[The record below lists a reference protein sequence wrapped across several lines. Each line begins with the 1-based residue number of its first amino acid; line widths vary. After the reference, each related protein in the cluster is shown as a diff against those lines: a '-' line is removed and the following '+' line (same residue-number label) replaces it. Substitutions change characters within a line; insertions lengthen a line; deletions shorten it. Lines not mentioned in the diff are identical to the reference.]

1 MDCHN
6 ILVYTGTADI
16 IRMLFDIV
24 YCFTEVSFLFS
35 VSDITEHRLLGI
47 IVGSSAGG
55 VVLIT
60 AFLLMFSRMC
70 YKQMEVKWMKEI
82 IVAAITEGKS
92 PTEAK
97 NYADILKGNVDKQ

>member
-47 IVGSSAGG
+47 IVGSSVGS

-60 AFLLMFSRMC
+60 AFLLMFFAVCAAS
-70 YKQMEVKWMKEI
+70 KWR
-82 IVAAITEGKS
+82 
-92 PTEAK
+92 
-97 NYADILKGNVDKQ
+97 